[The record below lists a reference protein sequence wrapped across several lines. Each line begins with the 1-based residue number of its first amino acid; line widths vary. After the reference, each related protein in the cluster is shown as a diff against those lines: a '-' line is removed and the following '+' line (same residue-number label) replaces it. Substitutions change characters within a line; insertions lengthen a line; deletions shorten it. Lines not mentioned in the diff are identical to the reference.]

1 MDSTALLFWTSTV
14 LIVVLAILTRHWRAD
29 LGAGL
34 VFAYVATFAVLHW
47 LAPALYLLPWY
58 DKPTRDATIL
68 GLRESG
74 IAIICFAIGSEIV
87 IRMRRS
93 EIGPLLAQPARVVD
107 DRLINLFLV
116 TGAFFYV
123 VIFPIASRLPSVT
136 AIAATGSALIVAG
149 IGLKCWNA
157 WTSGRYAHLWTWLG
171 LTVAMPIVTVLVQ
184 GFLGYGFGA
193 LLTVLRVLRQ
203 FLPATL
209 AGAGRRIAAR
219 VSRPVGV
226 RHLHAR
232 PQRHPQRGL
241 GGRRVRRA
249 DGTARDDACQQRV
262 VRPRGDRASAAHR
275 HAAEPGFHAR
285 RRGVLSRER
294 RRRVRARRDLWC
306 RRWPRS
312 SRAPSGRT
320 NPSSPAAV
328 NWCPP
333 TPASGSWKARAS
345 ASARSWKR
353 YVNFG
358 RAGVIVV
365 FLCIGALLTW
375 ADISAKARLVVG
387 DGAGFVT
394 WYLGG
399 LGMLQLGGAFS
410 EVTSTAAASIL
421 VALALG
427 YFSRRIFPDRRNE
440 RRVPAVPADLPE
452 SISR

>member
-1 MDSTALLFWTSTV
+1 MDSGALLFWTSTV
-14 LIVVLAILTRHWRAD
+14 LAVVLAILTRHWRAD

-58 DKPTRDATIL
+58 DTATRDATIL

-93 EIGPLLAQPARVVD
+93 EIGPLLARPARVVD
-107 DRLINLFLV
+107 DRLINLFLLA
-116 TGAFFYV
+116 GAFFYLV
-123 VIFPIASRLPSVT
+123 VFPIASRLPSVT

-157 WTSGRYAHLWTWLG
+157 WTSGRYAHLWTWLA
-171 LTVAMPIVTVLVQ
+171 LTVAMPIVTVVVQ
-184 GFLGYGFGA
+184 GFLGSGFGA
-193 LLTVLRVLRQ
+193 LLTVLAFCGSFYRPRWRVLVAGSLLAYLGLSVYVTYRRDRNDIRNVVWSGAGFGARMDQ
-203 FLPATL
+203 LETTL
-209 AGAGRRIAAR
+209 ANSEWFDLAKIEHLQRIDTR
-219 VSRPVGV
+219 
-226 RHLHAR
+226 LN
-232 PQRHPQRGL
+232 QDFML
-241 GGRRVRRA
+241 G
-249 DGTARDDACQQRV
+249 
-262 VRPRGDRASAAHR
+262 
-275 HAAEPGFHAR
+275 
-285 RRGVLSRER
+285 
-294 RRRVRARRDLWC
+294 
-306 RRWPRS
+306 
-312 SRAPSGRT
+312 
-320 NPSSPAAV
+320 AAV
-328 NWCPP
+328 SYLE
-333 TPASGSWKARAS
+333 SGAVEYGRGETLVQAAAAIIPRALWPDKPVVAGS
-345 ASARSWKR
+345 GELVSTYTGIRFVEGTSVGIGQIMEA

-358 RAGVIVV
+358 RLGVIVV
-365 FLCIGALLTW
+365 FLCIGGLLTW
-375 ADISAKARLVVG
+375 ADISAKARLVAG

-427 YFSRRIFPDRRNE
+427 YLSRRLFPDRRNA
-440 RRVPAVPADLPE
+440 RRATAVPADVPE